1 MYYRTI
7 YLDQILTQL
16 LALFFVVTSGSDTG
30 IKQMTNNQT
39 VGYPKSVDC
48 LLPAVEF
55 QTDDSQPV
63 MLIELPKHAMIEDSR
78 YLICYKKTI
87 PKSPLMVR
95 KEDFMSLL
103 HNVEQFRNTP
113 HYGSVEDV
121 QKGRESDFL
130 NLYKKQKTCRV
141 VTVNLEP
148 EHFQCL
154 SEQNFLGDQQKG
166 SENDFLT
173 SENEQNA
180 SKVVPVKLFTKAKL
194 IGDIVAL
201 SSATP
206 ESDVGNKK
214 SVKTVCFPA
223 KSFKISQMPLKSK
236 IADSNRKA
244 ISEIKLK
251 GKYKRKKKATPNPPY
266 RVEFNT
272 ALMEK
277 VPTEIPA
284 AEKRKLEQVELI
296 EVLPPTKTTKK
307 LKVIRSF
314 ITQNNTG
321 TGMTILIKH
330 MYTVIKKLRDFTA
343 QVKPGHEL

>member
-1 MYYRTI
+1 MYYRTV

-16 LALFFVVTSGSDTG
+16 LAYFFVVTSRSDIG
-30 IKQMTNNQT
+30 IEQVRNNQT
-39 VGYPKSVDC
+39 VDCPKSVDC

-55 QTDDSQPV
+55 QTEDNQPI
-63 MLIELPKHAMIEDSR
+63 MLVELPKHAMIEDSR

-95 KEDFMSLL
+95 KEDFISLL
-103 HNVEQFRNTP
+103 HKVEQFRHTP
-113 HYGSVEDV
+113 HHGSVEDV
-121 QKGRESDFL
+121 QKGHGSDFL
-130 NLYKKQKTCRV
+130 TLYKKQKTCRV

-154 SEQNFLGDQQKG
+154 SEQNFSGDQQKG

-173 SENEQNA
+173 LKNEQNA

-206 ESDVGNKK
+206 ESDVGDKK
-214 SVKTVCFPA
+214 TLKTVCFPA
-223 KSFKISQMPLKSK
+223 KSFKISQMPLTT
-236 IADSNRKA
+236 ADSNRKA
-244 ISEIKLK
+244 IDFKLK
-251 GKYKRKKKATPNPPY
+251 GKCKRKKKATPNPPY

-307 LKVIRSF
+307 LQVIRSF

-330 MYTVIKKLRDFTA
+330 MYVHCNKKTA